1 MPCVYRFDASQVFPF
16 LDGHKPPIFSVE
28 ETMITILYFGVLKQ
42 QLGVAQ
48 EQLEWQGGSGRDL
61 LDLLHSRGEDWAAAL
76 AEGKVF
82 RLVINKKISAW
93 DDDIADG
100 AEVGLLPPVTGG

>member
-1 MPCVYRFDASQVFPF
+1 
-16 LDGHKPPIFSVE
+16 
-28 ETMITILYFGVLKQ
+28 MITILYFGVLKQ

-48 EQLEWQGGSGRDL
+48 EQLEWLGGSGRDL
-61 LDLLHSRGEDWAAAL
+61 LDLLHSRGENWAAAL